1 MGRLLVV
8 TAVAAE
14 RDAIAPALGDDADV
28 IVGGVGPAEAGA
40 STARALATG
49 SYDRV
54 LSAGI
59 GGGFP
64 GVEVGS
70 VVAASSIVFA
80 DLGAEAD
87 TGFVPLDELGFGRAA
102 YAPTLGAELGL
113 RLGSILTVSTVTG
126 RASTATALL
135 ARFPDAL
142 AEAME
147 GAGVAAAAV
156 GAGARFGE
164 VRAISNA
171 VGPRDRDAWR
181 IPDALS
187 ALTQAFEAFN
197 GRR

>member
-1 MGRLLVV
+1 VSRLLVV
-8 TAVAAE
+8 TAVLAE
-14 RDAIAPALGDDADV
+14 RDAIAPALGDGAEV
-28 IVGGVGPAEAGA
+28 IVGGVGPAESAA

-64 GVEVGS
+64 GVEIGS
-70 VVAASSIVFA
+70 VVAASAIVFA
-80 DLGAEAD
+80 DLGAQD
-87 TGFVPLDELGFGRAA
+87 SDQFVPLDDLGFGRTT
-102 YAPTLGAELGL
+102 YRPNLGLDFGL
-113 RLGSILTVSTVTG
+113 RLGPILTVSTVTG
-126 RASTATALL
+126 RASSAESLL

-147 GAGVAAAAV
+147 GAGVAAAAS
-156 GAGARFGE
+156 GAGVAFGE

-171 VGPRDRDAWR
+171 VGPRNRDAWR
-181 IPDALS
+181 IPQALA
-187 ALTQAFEAFN
+187 ALRSAFEALN